1 MKKLFFKAE
10 KTENER
16 LDVFLAGAAEGL
28 SRAHALK
35 LIEAGNVKI
44 NGATELK
51 GKRQVKAGDE
61 IVLDLP
67 EPQPVELKAENIP
80 LDIVYQDEWLAVINK
95 QQGLTVHPANN
106 VYTGTLVNALL
117 WHLKD
122 LSGINGDLRP
132 GIVHRLDKDT
142 SGLMVVA
149 KNDAAHLNLSA
160 QIAKRTVKK
169 EYLALLEGNL
179 KDDSGTIVTRIG
191 RSPKNRKLM
200 AVLPEGREA
209 VTDYTVLTRF
219 DDNCLVLFVIR
230 TGRTHQIRVHAKYL
244 GHPVVGDKS
253 YGYKK
258 QKFDLNG
265 QLLHAYRLTFTH
277 PTTGKVMTFVAPVPD
292 YFVKV
297 YDTLAAKN
305 GTKRFKDTVI

>member
-149 KNDAAHLNLSA
+149 KTTKP
-160 QIAKRTVKK
+160 I
-169 EYLALLEGNL
+169 
-179 KDDSGTIVTRIG
+179 
-191 RSPKNRKLM
+191 RSCRD
-200 AVLPEGREA
+200 R
-209 VTDYTVLTRF
+209 
-219 DDNCLVLFVIR
+219 
-230 TGRTHQIRVHAKYL
+230 
-244 GHPVVGDKS
+244 
-253 YGYKK
+253 
-258 QKFDLNG
+258 
-265 QLLHAYRLTFTH
+265 
-277 PTTGKVMTFVAPVPD
+277 
-292 YFVKV
+292 
-297 YDTLAAKN
+297 
-305 GTKRFKDTVI
+305 

>member
-1 MKKLFFKAE
+1 MKKLFSKRKKP
-10 KTENER
+10 KTKG
-16 LDVFLAGAAEGL
+16 LTFFLRGAAEGL

-149 KNDAAHLNLSA
+149 KTTKP
-160 QIAKRTVKK
+160 I
-169 EYLALLEGNL
+169 
-179 KDDSGTIVTRIG
+179 
-191 RSPKNRKLM
+191 RSCQDR
-200 AVLPEGREA
+200 
-209 VTDYTVLTRF
+209 
-219 DDNCLVLFVIR
+219 
-230 TGRTHQIRVHAKYL
+230 
-244 GHPVVGDKS
+244 
-253 YGYKK
+253 
-258 QKFDLNG
+258 
-265 QLLHAYRLTFTH
+265 
-277 PTTGKVMTFVAPVPD
+277 
-292 YFVKV
+292 
-297 YDTLAAKN
+297 
-305 GTKRFKDTVI
+305 

>member
-80 LDIVYQDEWLAVINK
+80 LDIVYQHEWLAVINK

-149 KNDAAHLNLSA
+149 K
-160 QIAKRTVKK
+160 KR
-169 EYLALLEGNL
+169 
-179 KDDSGTIVTRIG
+179 
-191 RSPKNRKLM
+191 RSPYGAVETDSRKGVQADILGDFGGNSQRRFG
-200 AVLPEGREA
+200 ARRKACGTQLKGQEA
-209 VTDYTVLTRF
+209 
-219 DDNCLVLFVIR
+219 
-230 TGRTHQIRVHAKYL
+230 
-244 GHPVVGDKS
+244 
-253 YGYKK
+253 YGGARRRKERGYA
-258 QKFDLNG
+258 F
-265 QLLHAYRLTFTH
+265 
-277 PTTGKVMTFVAPVPD
+277 
-292 YFVKV
+292 
-297 YDTLAAKN
+297 
-305 GTKRFKDTVI
+305 

>member
-67 EPQPVELKAENIP
+67 EPQPVELKAENIS

-117 WHLKD
+117 EGFKRNKRRFASRD
-122 LSGINGDLRP
+122 
-132 GIVHRLDKDT
+132 
-142 SGLMVVA
+142 
-149 KNDAAHLNLSA
+149 SA
-160 QIAKRTVKK
+160 QARQGYVGTYGCRKKR
-169 EYLALLEGNL
+169 
-179 KDDSGTIVTRIG
+179 
-191 RSPKNRKLM
+191 RSPYGAVETDSRKGVQADIL
-200 AVLPEGREA
+200 GDFGGNSQR
-209 VTDYTVLTRF
+209 RF
-219 DDNCLVLFVIR
+219 GARRKACGTQLK
-230 TGRTHQIRVHAKYL
+230 GQKA
-244 GHPVVGDKS
+244 
-253 YGYKK
+253 YGGARRRKERGYA
-258 QKFDLNG
+258 F
-265 QLLHAYRLTFTH
+265 
-277 PTTGKVMTFVAPVPD
+277 
-292 YFVKV
+292 
-297 YDTLAAKN
+297 
-305 GTKRFKDTVI
+305 